1 MHGAS
6 SSKTPVAGLPE
17 SSKLPDASN
26 LVTTPASGEL
36 GITLKGTGA
45 NLGAPVFE
53 GPMNAMLSVRGT
65 AFPAFVPNGTTE
77 IIAALP
83 TVPASGA
90 VNVTDP

>member
-1 MHGAS
+1 MTAKGA
-6 SSKTPVAGLPE
+6 
-17 SSKLPDASN
+17 
-26 LVTTPASGEL
+26 
-36 GITLKGTGA
+36 GA
-45 NLGAPVFE
+45 NEGALAFE
-53 GPMNAMLSVRGT
+53 GPMNAMLIVRGT